1 VYVRNDE
8 VPKLLLTTSGI
19 ERHPIFGEGVISR
32 GIVAHGNI
40 TDVMFVVTKA

>member
-1 VYVRNDE
+1 MFVRNDE

-19 ERHPIFGEGVISR
+19 ERHPMSSERVISR
-32 GIVAHGNI
+32 DIVAYGNI